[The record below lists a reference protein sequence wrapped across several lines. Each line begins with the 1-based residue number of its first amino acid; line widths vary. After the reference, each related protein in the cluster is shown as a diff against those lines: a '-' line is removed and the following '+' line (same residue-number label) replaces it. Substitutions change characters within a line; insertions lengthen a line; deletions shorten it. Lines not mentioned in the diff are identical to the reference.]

1 MQLAKD
7 GNIYVTSEG
16 YLSKV
21 TPPKSSDETVA
32 SFFENTIDLNG
43 KKSILGMPNFIQS
56 YFRTRILSE
65 NGCLDTKT
73 LFEIDTYATI
83 TAAEWD
89 FGDGTPISTE
99 IKSEHTYTSA
109 GNYAVSCTIT
119 VNSREIKLYKNI
131 EIYTPSAYAIGF
143 NEIIQCDID
152 NDGTDFFN
160 LTVVEDE
167 ITPFKLINGITYHKS
182 LDMPYS

>member
-1 MQLAKD
+1 
-7 GNIYVTSEG
+7 
-16 YLSKV
+16 
-21 TPPKSSDETVA
+21 
-32 SFFENTIDLNG
+32 
-43 KKSILGMPNFIQS
+43 MPNFIQS

-109 GNYAVSCTIT
+109 GNYTVSCTIT
-119 VNSREIKLYKNI
+119 VNSREIKVFKNI
-131 EIYTPSAYAIGF
+131 EIYTPSAYEIGL
-143 NEIIQCDID
+143 NEIIQCDIRAER
-152 NDGTDFFN
+152 TSPI
-160 LTVVEDE
+160 TEVVVEDE
-167 ITPFKLINGITYHKS
+167 ITKPNIEFMVQISQKLY
-182 LDMPYS
+182 